1 MSFLKNIEI
10 GSKLKAIRKSN
21 NYTAMELA
29 EKVNVSQAYI
39 SKIENGKASPNLE
52 MLSNL
57 LEALDS
63 DIYTFFS
70 YGDLDTPDEF
80 IRFYESFKSV
90 KPEIR
95 RKVIELLELIN

>member
-1 MSFLKNIEI
+1 
-10 GSKLKAIRKSN
+10 
-21 NYTAMELA
+21 MELA

-39 SKIENGKASPNLE
+39 SKIENDKASPNLE
-52 MLSNL
+52 MLNKV

-70 YGDLDTPDEF
+70 YSELDTNDEF

-90 KPEIR
+90 KPEVR
-95 RKVIELLELIN
+95 TKVIELLELIN